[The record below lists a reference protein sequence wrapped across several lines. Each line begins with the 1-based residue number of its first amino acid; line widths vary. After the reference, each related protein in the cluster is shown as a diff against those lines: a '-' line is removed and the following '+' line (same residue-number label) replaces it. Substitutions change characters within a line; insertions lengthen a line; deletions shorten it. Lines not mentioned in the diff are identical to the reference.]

1 MVILVLNEIRYTQ
14 RGFGEGNRNESDVKI
29 LEENNPI
36 GKKSDK
42 RVFIENYESDEDTE
56 AKSLVL
62 AKISAERH

>member
-1 MVILVLNEIRYTQ
+1 MGWIIEIRYTQ